1 MTTAVLV
8 SLSLVLAA
16 QAAPP
21 QNPPR
26 PPGVQSG
33 EVEQSVQKKQDPT
46 QPKPGSQIQLP
57 PQRPE
62 MKSADDSKVSFK
74 VEKFV
79 LTGNR
84 SIPSEELYGA
94 LAGAM
99 GVVGQ
104 EMTLAQIKGE
114 AANVTRYYRAKG
126 FALSWA
132 YVPAQEVKEG
142 VVEIAVVEGR
152 VDKALVTGNEYYS
165 AEFILGHVSS
175 LQASGSLSLDDLERG
190 LLTLNDYPGLS
201 VRAMLRQG
209 EAAGTTDLYLT
220 AEDKF
225 PVSLAF
231 DFDNFGSDTVG
242 TYRFGGFL
250 EVFNLFDLG
259 HSLNLRGVTALA
271 TDEGE
276 LASGRI
282 GYEVPFSSGA
292 RVSAFAQRYEYEA
305 KGAISVLEPTGDGD
319 VYGFSIGHAFI
330 RRDVMTVRVDVGYE
344 HKNIEQQL
352 FGFTTGDD
360 RLRIATLTGGFEWTD
375 DWSGRW
381 IANAQ
386 VRQGLGEFANGL
398 AENDPDASRLGADG
412 DFTKYVLT
420 VYRLQKVVDW
430 VHVIGKV
437 HVQYAVDPLVVS
449 EQIAIGGPDSVRGYP
464 AFEFMGDRGYVASAE
479 LRVKIPWLSDVP
491 DPLMAGRSLL
501 DLVQLAGFFD
511 IGEGIREESLSF
523 ERERKVLSG
532 AGVGIRLNQPE
543 WGSVRFDVAWPT
555 SHYDTSTGDDRIYY
569 IAVVFNLH

>member
-1 MTTAVLV
+1 MTTAVLAIAA
-8 SLSLVLAA
+8 LAATAA
-16 QAAPP
+16 QAQPP
-21 QNPPR
+21 PPR
-26 PPGVQSG
+26 PPGAQSG
-33 EVEQSVQKKQDPT
+33 EVEQSIQKKQDPT

-62 MKSADDSKVSFK
+62 MKSADDAKVTFK

-79 LTGNR
+79 ITGNK
-84 SIPSEELYGA
+84 SIPSETLYGVV
-94 LAGAM
+94 AGAM

-104 EMTLAQIKGE
+104 EMTLAQIKTE
-114 AANVTRYYRAKG
+114 ADNITRYYRARG

-152 VDKALVTGNEYYS
+152 VDKVLVSGNDYYS
-165 AEFILGHVSS
+165 ADFILGHLSGLQSS
-175 LQASGSLSLDDLERG
+175 ASLSLDELERG
-190 LLTLNDYPGLS
+190 LLTLNDYPGLN
-201 VRAMLRQG
+201 VRAILRQG

-225 PVSLAF
+225 PVSLSF
-231 DFDNFGSDTVG
+231 DFDNFGSDSVG
-242 TYRFGGFL
+242 TYRFGSFL

-276 LASGRI
+276 LASGRV
-282 GYEVPFSSGA
+282 GYDVPFGSGA
-292 RVSAFAQRYEYEA
+292 HLSAFAQRYEYEA
-305 KGAISVLEPTGDGD
+305 KGPISILEPTGDGD
-319 VYGFSIGHAFI
+319 VYGLSLGYAFI
-330 RRDVMTVRVDVGYE
+330 RRDHMTVRVDAGYE

-352 FGFTTGDD
+352 LGFTTGDD
-360 RLRIATLTGGFEWTD
+360 RLRIATATGSFEWTD

-381 IANAQ
+381 IATAQ

-420 VYRLQKVVDW
+420 VYRLQKVLDW

-479 LRVKIPWLSDVP
+479 LRVKIPWLSEVP
-491 DPLMAGRSLL
+491 DPMKPDRSLL

-511 IGEGIREESLSF
+511 IGEGIREEAFAF
-523 ERERKVLSG
+523 ERDRKVLSG
-532 AGVGIRLNQPE
+532 AGVGIRLNQPQ

-555 SHYDTSTGDDRIYY
+555 SHFAPSTDDDRMYY
-569 IAVVFNLH
+569 ISVILNLH